1 MKEKLTLR
9 NVIIWGAAFL
19 GLLFF
24 FLSFA
29 AKAQMYGQGEGG
41 EWAYV
46 FKNAI
51 WSDNTLEIYMNG
63 KLMNTGAVTGK
74 PFILPI
80 IGVILLL
87 VAVIG
92 AVVVSFL
99 VKDAKLSKIL
109 LIAAGG
115 LAIVGGVFVF
125 FVGESALRSFAYA
138 MGGDEA
144 LNDME
149 TVRAEMKEAG
159 WHMGPR
165 ALGIIIGIV
174 AILAGGSFIA
184 APFLPEKKLVK

>member
-19 GLLFF
+19 GLVFF

-29 AKAQMYGQGEGG
+29 AKAQLYGYGEGNKF
-41 EWAYV
+41 AYV
-46 FKNAI
+46 FNNAI
-51 WSDNTLEIYMNG
+51 WGGDKVDFYTNG
-63 KLMNTGAVTGK
+63 SLVQSGAAAGK

-92 AVVVSFL
+92 AVLVSFL
-99 VKDAKLSKIL
+99 VKDNKLSKIL
-109 LIAAGG
+109 LIVAGG
-115 LAIVGGVFVF
+115 LAVVGGVFVF
-125 FVGESALRSFAYA
+125 FVGESALRTFAYLI
-138 MGGDEA
+138 GGDAA
-144 LNDME
+144 LNDIE
-149 TVRAEMKEAG
+149 SVRAEMIDAG
-159 WHMGPR
+159 CNCGPR
-165 ALGIIIGIV
+165 ALAIIIGIV

>member
-29 AKAQMYGQGEGG
+29 VKAQVYGHGEG
-41 EWAYV
+41 EKVAYV
-46 FKNAI
+46 FRNAI
-51 WSDNTLEIYMNG
+51 WGGDTLDIYMNG
-63 KLMNTGAVTGK
+63 QLLESGPAQGK

-87 VAVIG
+87 VAVLG
-92 AVVVSFL
+92 AVVISFL
-99 VKDAKLSKIL
+99 VKDNKLAKIF
-109 LIAAGG
+109 LIVCGVV
-115 LAIVGGVFVF
+115 AITGGVFVF
-125 FVGESALRSFAYA
+125 FVGESAIRSLAYLIA
-138 MGGDEA
+138 GDEG
-144 LNDME
+144 LKQIE
-149 TVRAEMKEAG
+149 SFRAEMKANGFKAG
-159 WHMGPR
+159 AK

-174 AILAGGSFIA
+174 AILVGGSFAA

>member
-24 FLSFA
+24 FLTFA
-29 AKAQMYGQGEGG
+29 VKAQVYGYGEG
-41 EWAYV
+41 EKVAYV
-46 FKNAI
+46 FTNAI
-51 WSDNTLEIYMNG
+51 WGGNTIEIYMNG
-63 KLMNTGAVTGK
+63 SLLQSGAAAGK

-92 AVVVSFL
+92 AVLVSFL
-99 VKDAKLSKIL
+99 VKDNKLSKIL
-109 LIAAGG
+109 LIVAGG

-125 FVGESALRSFAYA
+125 FVGESALRSFAYL
-138 MGGDEA
+138 MGGEEA
-144 LNDME
+144 LNDMAS
-149 TVRAEMKEAG
+149 VRAEMKEAG
-159 WHMGPR
+159 FHDGPR

-174 AILAGGSFIA
+174 AILVGGSFAA